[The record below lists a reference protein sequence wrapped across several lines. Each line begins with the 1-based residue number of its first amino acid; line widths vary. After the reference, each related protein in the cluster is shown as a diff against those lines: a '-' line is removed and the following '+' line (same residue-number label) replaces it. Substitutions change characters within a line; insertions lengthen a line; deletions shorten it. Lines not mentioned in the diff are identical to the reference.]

1 MSRHLVTFAL
11 LALALAACS
20 PAETAITITVAP
32 TTTDRPLPTTGLPQ
46 PPMDLTSPAFEE
58 GDPIPAKFSCDGQD
72 ISPEL
77 QVASLPVGT
86 ATLALIVD
94 DPDAPVG
101 TWDHWV
107 EYDIEIEP
115 ENQLWP
121 EDVGR
126 LGVRGANSWNLLGYG
141 GPCPP
146 QGENHR
152 YFFTVFALDAELLIP
167 EGVDSNALRQ
177 AMEGRILG
185 EAQLMGTYG
194 R

>member
-1 MSRHLVTFAL
+1 VTFA
-11 LALALAACS
+11 ALALVLAACA
-20 PAETAITITVAP
+20 PAETAATTTTVTTAP
-32 TTTDRPLPTTGLPQ
+32 TTTERPLPTTGPPQ
-46 PPMDLTSPAFEE
+46 PPMELTSPAFNE
-58 GDPIPAKFSCDGQD
+58 GAPIPTKFSCDGQD

-77 QVASLPVGT
+77 EITSLPIGT
-86 ATLALIVD
+86 VTLALIVD
-94 DPDAPVG
+94 DPDAPVE

-107 EYDIEIEP
+107 EYDIKIESG
-115 ENQLWP
+115 NQIWP
-121 EDVGR
+121 EDAGR
-126 LGVRGANSWNLLGYG
+126 LGVQGVNSWNLPGYG

-146 QGENHR
+146 QGQDHR

-167 EGVDSNALRQ
+167 DGVDSDALRL

>member
-1 MSRHLVTFAL
+1 MTFAVL
-11 LALALAACS
+11 VLVLAACS
-20 PAETAITITVAP
+20 AAETTISTTIPP
-32 TTTDRPLPTTGLPQ
+32 TTNERPSSTTGPPQ

-77 QVASLPVGT
+77 QVISLPVGT
-86 ATLALIVD
+86 VTLALIVD

-107 EYDIEIEP
+107 EYDIEIES

-126 LGVRGANSWNLLGYG
+126 LGVRGVNSWNLLGYG

-152 YFFTVFALDAELLIP
+152 YFFTVFALDTELLIP
-167 EGVDSNALRQ
+167 EGVDSDALRL
-177 AMEGRILG
+177 AMEGHTLD